1 MISFHLDIINCLHG
15 DSMSMY
21 TAEKKQK
28 WRKSIAHNKS
38 RECGG
43 LGGTALI
50 SGSFE
55 VLIGEQPQK
64 AELIS
69 NLEL

>member
-1 MISFHLDIINCLHG
+1 MYRPIRDHSAASFEFG
-15 DSMSMY
+15 EGQ
-21 TAEKKQK
+21 AV
-28 WRKSIAHNKS
+28 
-38 RECGG
+38 GG
-43 LGGTALI
+43 GEGTALI

-55 VLIGEQPQK
+55 VLIGKRPQK

>member
-1 MISFHLDIINCLHG
+1 M
-15 DSMSMY
+15 
-21 TAEKKQK
+21 
-28 WRKSIAHNKS
+28 
-38 RECGG
+38 GG
-43 LGGTALI
+43 GWGGTALI

-55 VLIGEQPQK
+55 VLIGKRPQK

>member
-1 MISFHLDIINCLHG
+1 MTMD
-15 DSMSMY
+15 
-21 TAEKKQK
+21 TVQK
-28 WRKSIAHNKS
+28 GPRTCVHVFIPVIQRMFPQPNKS

-43 LGGTALI
+43 LEGTALI

>member
-1 MISFHLDIINCLHG
+1 MGENLCTCVHVFFSQSHKRCFHSQIR
-15 DSMSMY
+15 
-21 TAEKKQK
+21 AENVVG
-28 WRKSIAHNKS
+28 W
-38 RECGG
+38 E
-43 LGGTALI
+43 TALI

-55 VLIGEQPQK
+55 VLIGEPPQK

>member
-1 MISFHLDIINCLHG
+1 MGENACTCIHAVIPV
-15 DSMSMY
+15 
-21 TAEKKQK
+21 KQ
-28 WRKSIAHNKS
+28 RMFPQPNNSG
-38 RECGG
+38 ECGG